1 MLDWLITFILLFIG
15 FIVMVTGLI
24 QVLYI
29 GWLAYL
35 LIMVVLWVLARILMV
50 FENPKHK

>member
-15 FIVMVTGLI
+15 FIVLVTGFI

-29 GWLAYL
+29 GWLIYL
-35 LIMVVLWVLARILMV
+35 LIVVVMGARIWADFISHLV
-50 FENPKHK
+50 DY